1 MLPVR
6 CLESLRTSGVQNIP
20 AMRARSSSLFVVLS
34 ALLLLPSHLPAAEPV
49 SLPAAAAESV
59 DFKKHIQPIL
69 ESRCLECHDT
79 KKHKGGIRLDRLD
92 DLLVGGDSGKP
103 GVVRGKSAE
112 SHLIHVVA
120 GLDPDA
126 TMPPKGDRLTIQQIG
141 LLRAWID
148 QGAVWPADVS
158 VQQKLH
164 WAYVKPQRPA
174 EPKLSSSE
182 RRWVKNPIDAFVIA
196 RLKQE
201 KLKPSP
207 EADRAQLL
215 RRVSL
220 DLIGLPP
227 SLDEVQAFEKDRR
240 PDAYAK
246 AVRRLLES
254 PRYGERW
261 ARPWLDLAR
270 YADTQGYEKD
280 NRRSMWPYRDWV
292 IGALNRDLPFDR
304 FSVEQL
310 AGDLL
315 PDATQD
321 QKVATGFHRNT
332 MTNTEGGTDNEEFRY
347 EAVVDRVN
355 TTYAVWMGTTFS
367 CAQCH
372 NHKYDPFTMTDYYRT
387 MAFLNSTEDADKDD
401 EKPTLK
407 VFAAGQEQ
415 TLADLRSKQS
425 AADKAL
431 ATALKSEEFLR
442 GLAEWEKRTTAT
454 LAKWEPVEIV
464 HATSDNGT
472 TFTNLGDGEL
482 LAKGNAPDADGYT
495 IRAKLALKPIT
506 GFRLEA
512 LPDDS
517 LPGKGPGRSVQ
528 GNIILTEFRVTV
540 AGNPVVLTHAS
551 ADYSQPNYAVTNAI
565 DGKDQTGWAWGPEFG
580 KRHVAVF
587 APDSP
592 VMSDVY
598 SEITFRLEHRN
609 KEWTKHSLGRFRLSV
624 TSSATVTNTALS
636 GEIQKILTT
645 SPAARDTK
653 QAARLTEFYRDQSP
667 ITQRL
672 VANAAKAKKAA
683 DDFYNAVPITSV
695 MTELASPRK
704 TNRHIRGSFLNKG
717 EEVVPG
723 TPSSLHGF
731 PAGQATNRLGFAE
744 WIVSTNNPLTARV
757 TVNRIWESY
766 FGRGIVET
774 TEDFG
779 TMSEKPTHPE
789 LLDWLAME
797 FMHPTVPDP
806 DGRPAQSWSLKHIHA
821 LIVSS
826 ATYRQT
832 SKVTPALFEK
842 DQFNRLFARGPRIR
856 LEAEAIRDQ
865 ALAVAGLLSP
875 KLGGP
880 SVMPPQPEGVWQMVY
895 SGDKWE
901 TPTNEDKHRRG
912 LYTFWRRT
920 SPYPSMITFDAPSR
934 EFCVLRR
941 VRSNTPLQALTLLN
955 DPVYIEAAQALG
967 RRVLAEKPKASDRER
982 IEHAFR
988 LAVSR
993 KPTREEASRINAL
1006 LESKRAEFAA
1016 DLKSAE
1022 TFATSRLGKLPDGL
1036 APTEAA
1042 AWTVVANVLLNLDE
1056 LITKG

>member
-1 MLPVR
+1 MRFPRTILSFVSCLLATSSVAWLRAADLP
-6 CLESLRTSGVQNIP
+6 T
-20 AMRARSSSLFVVLS
+20 ASS
-34 ALLLLPSHLPAAEPV
+34 AA
-49 SLPAAAAESV
+49 V

-92 DLLVGGDSGKP
+92 DLLVGGDSGKA
-103 GVVRGKSAE
+103 GVIRGKSAE
-112 SHLIHVVA
+112 SYLIHVVS
-120 GLDPDA
+120 GIDPDA
-126 TMPPKGDRLTIQQIG
+126 TMPPKGERLTADQIG

-148 QGAVWPADVS
+148 QGAVWPADAA
-158 VQQKLH
+158 VQQKIH
-164 WAYVKPQRPA
+164 WAYVKPQRPV
-174 EPKLSSSE
+174 EPRLSWSE
-182 RRWVKNPIDAFVIA
+182 RRWAKNPIDAFVLA
-196 RLKQE
+196 RLKHE
-201 KLKPSP
+201 KLKPSA

-215 RRVSL
+215 RRASL

-227 SLDEVQAFEKDRR
+227 SLDDVQAFEKDRGS
-240 PDAYAK
+240 DAYAK
-246 AVRRLLES
+246 AIRRLLDS

-355 TTYAVWMGTTFS
+355 TTYAVWMGTTIN

-372 NHKYDPFTMTDYYRT
+372 NHKYDPFTMTDYYRS
-387 MAFLNSTEDADKDD
+387 MAFLNSTQDADNDD
-401 EKPTLK
+401 ERPTLK

-415 TLADLRSKQS
+415 TLSDLRSKQS
-425 AADKAL
+425 ASDKAL
-431 ATALKSEEFLR
+431 ADAVKSEAFTR
-442 GLAEWEKRTTAT
+442 DLADWEQRTAAT
-454 LAKWEPVEIV
+454 LAKWEPIEILG
-464 HATSDNGT
+464 ATSDNGT
-472 TFTNLGDGEL
+472 TLTNLGSGEM
-482 LAKGNAPDADGYT
+482 LAKGDVRATESYT
-495 IRAKLALKPIT
+495 IRGKAGVKNIT

-512 LPDDS
+512 LPDNS
-517 LPGKGPGRSVQ
+517 LPGKGPGRAQ
-528 GNIILTEFRVTV
+528 GNFILTEFKITV
-540 AGNPVVLTHAS
+540 GGQPVKLIHAG
-551 ADYSQPNYAVTNAI
+551 ADFSQPSYPVGNAI
-565 DGKDQTGWAWGPEFG
+565 DGKDQTGWAVGSELG
-580 KRHVAVF
+580 KRHLAVF
-587 APDSP
+587 ATESP
-592 VMSDVY
+592 LAVDGAP
-598 SEITFRLEHRN
+598 ELTIRLEHQN
-609 KEWTKHSLGRFRLSV
+609 KEFTKHSLGRFRLSA
-624 TSSATVTNTALS
+624 TSSTTVTNIALPE
-636 GEIQKILTT
+636 EIQKLLTT
-645 SPAARDTK
+645 APEARDAK
-653 QAARLTEFYRDQSP
+653 QAAKLVEFYRDRSP
-667 ITQRL
+667 VTKTL
-672 VANAAKAKKAA
+672 VADAAKAKKAA
-683 DDFYNAVPITSV
+683 DDFFNSIPITSV
-695 MTELASPRK
+695 LAELKEPRK
-704 TNRHIRGSFLNKG
+704 TNRHIRGSFLSKG
-717 EEVVPG
+717 EEVSSG
-723 TPSSLHGF
+723 TPASMHGF
-731 PAGQATNRLGFAE
+731 PGGQPTNRLGFAE

-789 LLDWLAME
+789 LLDWLAVE
-797 FMHPTVPDP
+797 FMHPTIPDP
-806 DGRPAQSWSLKHIHA
+806 DGRVAAPWSLKHIHA

-832 SKVTPALFEK
+832 SKVTTSLLEK
-842 DQFNRLFARGPRIR
+842 DPFNRLFARGPRIR

-865 ALAVAGLLSP
+865 ALAVGGLLSA

-880 SVMPPQPEGVWQMVY
+880 SVMPPQPAGIWQIVY
-895 SGDKWE
+895 SGDNWE
-901 TPTNEDKHRRG
+901 TPKNEDKHRRG
-912 LYTFWRRT
+912 IYTFWRRT
-920 SPYPSMITFDAPSR
+920 SPYPSMMTFDAPSR
-934 EFCVLRR
+934 EFCVVRR

-967 RRVLAEKPKASDRER
+967 RRVLVEKSKANDRER

-988 LAVSR
+988 LAVAR
-993 KPTREEASRINAL
+993 KPTREEASRIAAL
-1006 LESKRAEFAA
+1006 LEAKRVEFAA
-1016 DLKSAE
+1016 DAKSAE
-1022 TFATSRLGKLPDGL
+1022 SFATSQLGKLPDGL
-1036 APTEAA
+1036 TPTEAA

>member
-1 MLPVR
+1 
-6 CLESLRTSGVQNIP
+6 
-20 AMRARSSSLFVVLS
+20 MRACLLTLSVLVP
-34 ALLLLPSHLPAAEPV
+34 ALLLFSSPASAATSATLPAASKEP
-49 SLPAAAAESV
+49 V
-59 DFKKHIQPIL
+59 DFKKHIQPIF
-69 ESRCLECHDT
+69 ESRCLECHDA
-79 KKHKGGIRLDRLD
+79 KKHKGGMRLDRLD
-92 DLLVGGDSGKP
+92 DLLTGGDSGKV
-103 GVVRGKSAE
+103 GVILGKSAE
-112 SHLIHVVA
+112 SYLVHVVA

-126 TMPPKGDRLTIQQIG
+126 AMPPKGERLTSEQIG
-141 LLRAWID
+141 LLRGWID
-148 QGAVWPADVS
+148 QGAVWPADAAM
-158 VQQKLH
+158 VQKPH
-164 WAYVKPQRPA
+164 WAYVKPQRPP
-174 EPKLSSSE
+174 EPKLSSSD
-182 RRWVKNPIDAFVIA
+182 RRWTKNPVDAFVVD
-196 RLKQE
+196 RLRRE

-220 DLIGLPP
+220 DLVGLPP
-227 SLDEVQAFEKDRR
+227 SPEEVAAFEKDRSK
-240 PDAYAK
+240 DAYER
-246 AVRRLLES
+246 AVDRLLAS
-254 PRYGERW
+254 PRHGERW

-292 IGALNRDLPFDR
+292 INALNRDLPFDR

-355 TTYAVWMGTTFS
+355 TTYAVWMGTTIS

-387 MAFLNSTEDADKDD
+387 MAFLNSTEDADSDD
-401 EKPTLK
+401 EKPTMK

-415 TLADLRSKQS
+415 AMADLRSKQS
-425 AADKAL
+425 IAEKAL
-431 ATALKSEEFLR
+431 TDAVKSEAFTR
-442 GLAEWEKRTTAT
+442 DRANWEQRTAAI
-454 LAKWEPVEIV
+454 LAKWEPIEVIG
-464 HATSDNGT
+464 ATADNGT
-472 TFTNLGDGEL
+472 TLTNLGSGEI
-482 LAKGNAPDADGYT
+482 LAKGDVRETESYT
-495 IRAKLALKPIT
+495 IRGKAGVKTIT

-512 LPDDS
+512 LPDNS
-517 LPGKGPGRSVQ
+517 LPGKGPGRAQ
-528 GNIILTEFRVTV
+528 GNFILTEFKITV
-540 AGNPVVLTHAS
+540 GGKPVNLVHAG
-551 ADYSQPNYAVTNAI
+551 ADFSQPSYPVGNAI
-565 DGKDQTGWAWGPEFG
+565 DGKDQTGWAVGSELG
-580 KRHVAVF
+580 KRHLAVF
-587 APDSP
+587 GLESP
-592 VMSDVY
+592 LAVDGAT
-598 SEITFRLEHRN
+598 EITFRLEHQN
-609 KEWTKHSLGRFRLSV
+609 KEFTKHSLGRFRLSA
-624 TSSATVTNTALS
+624 TSSATVTNVALPE
-636 GEIQKILTT
+636 EIQKLLTMA
-645 SPAARDTK
+645 PEARDAK
-653 QAARLTEFYRDQSP
+653 QSTRLSEFYRDRSP
-667 ITQRL
+667 VTKTF
-672 VANAAKAKKAA
+672 VADAAKAKKAA
-683 DDFYNAVPITSV
+683 DDFYSAIPITSV
-695 MTELASPRK
+695 MAELRTPRK

-717 EEVVPG
+717 EEVTPG

-731 PAGQATNRLGFAE
+731 PEGQATNRLGFAE

-789 LLDWLAME
+789 LLEWLAME
-797 FMHPTVPDP
+797 FMHPTIQGP
-806 DGRPAQSWSLKHIHA
+806 DGRLAQSWSLKHIHA

-865 ALAVAGLLSP
+865 ALTVAGLLST
-875 KLGGP
+875 KMGGP
-880 SVMPPQPEGVWQMVY
+880 SVMPPQPEGIWQMVY
-895 SGDKWE
+895 SGDQWK
-901 TPTNEDKHRRG
+901 TPKTEDRYRRG

-988 LAVSR
+988 LAVAR
-993 KPTREEASRINAL
+993 KPTREEASRIGAL
-1006 LESKRAEFAA
+1006 LEAKRAEFAA

-1022 TFATSRLGKLPDGL
+1022 TFATSQLGKLPEGL

>member
-1 MLPVR
+1 ML
-6 CLESLRTSGVQNIP
+6 
-20 AMRARSSSLFVVLS
+20 ARHISLS
-34 ALLLLPSHLPAAEPV
+34 ALVPALLLIAFQGLAATPATV
-49 SLPAAAAESV
+49 PAAAKETV

-69 ESRCLECHDT
+69 ENRCLECHDA
-79 KKHKGGIRLDRLD
+79 KKHKGGMRLDRLD
-92 DLLVGGDSGKP
+92 DLLTGGDSGKP
-103 GVVRGKSAE
+103 GVLRGKSAE
-112 SHLIHVVA
+112 SYLIHVVA

-126 TMPPKGDRLTIQQIG
+126 TMPPKGERLTAEQIG

-148 QGAVWPADVS
+148 QGAVWPADAAV
-158 VQQKLH
+158 VQKPH
-164 WAYVKPQRPA
+164 WAYVKPQRPS
-174 EPKLSSSE
+174 EPTLSSSD
-182 RRWVKNPIDAFVIA
+182 RRWAKNPIDAFVVD
-196 RLKQE
+196 RLRRE

-227 SLDEVQAFEKDRR
+227 SPEDVAAFEKDRSK
-240 PDAYAK
+240 DAYER
-246 AVRRLLES
+246 AVDRLLAS
-254 PRYGERW
+254 PRHGERW

-315 PDATQD
+315 PNATQA

-355 TTYAVWMGTTFS
+355 TTYAVWMGTTFN

-387 MAFLNSTEDADKDD
+387 MAYLNSTEDADSDD
-401 EKPTLK
+401 EKPTMK

-415 TLADLRSKQS
+415 QLASLRQKQG

-431 ATALKSEEFLR
+431 AEAMKSESFLR
-442 GLAEWEKRTTAT
+442 ELADLEKQAVAT
-454 LAKWEPVEIV
+454 LAKWEPVEV
-464 HATSDNGT
+464 TSAKADNGT
-472 TFTNLGDGEL
+472 SLTDAAPGEI
-482 LAKGNAPDADGYT
+482 LAKGETPDTDSYT
-495 IRAKLALKPIT
+495 IKAKAGPDRIT

-512 LPDDS
+512 LTDAT
-517 LPGKGPGRSVQ
+517 LPGNGPGRSAQ
-528 GNIILTEFRVTV
+528 GNIILSEFKASIDGKPVKLGNTATDFAQKGYPV
-540 AGNPVVLTHAS
+540 AN
-551 ADYSQPNYAVTNAI
+551 AV

-580 KRHVAVF
+580 KAHFAVF
-587 APDSP
+587 VPDEP
-592 VMSDVY
+592 LTNKPGA
-598 SEITFRLEHRN
+598 ELTFRIEHQN
-609 KEWTKHSLGRFRLSV
+609 KEWTKHSLGRFRLSL
-624 TSSATVTNTALS
+624 TKSQAITNTAIPI
-636 GEIQKILTT
+636 EIQTILMTA
-645 SPAARDTK
+645 PEARDAKQTAK
-653 QAARLTEFYRDQSP
+653 LAEHFRDRAATSKPLIQAA
-667 ITQRL
+667 I
-672 VANAAKAKKAA
+672 KAKKEA
-683 DDFYNAVPITSV
+683 DDLFNAVPITSV
-695 MTELASPRK
+695 MAELKTPR
-704 TNRHIRGSFLNKG
+704 TTHRHIRGSFLTKG
-717 EEVVPG
+717 EEVQPG

-731 PAGQATNRLGFAE
+731 SGTSPTNRLGFAE
-744 WIVSTNNPLTARV
+744 WVVSTNNPLTARV

-779 TMSEKPTHPE
+779 TMGEKPTHPE
-789 LLDWLAME
+789 LLDWLAVE
-797 FMHPTVPDP
+797 FMHPTIPAGDGKVADP
-806 DGRPAQSWSLKHIHA
+806 WSLKHLHR
-821 LIVSS
+821 LIVTS
-826 ATYRQT
+826 AAYRQT
-832 SKVTPALFEK
+832 SKVTPALLEK

-865 ALAVAGLLSP
+865 ALVVAGLLSM
-875 KLGGP
+875 KMGGP

-895 SGDKWE
+895 SGDQWK
-901 TPTNEDKHRRG
+901 TPKDEDKYRRG

-920 SPYPSMITFDAPSR
+920 SPYPSMVTFDAPSR

-955 DPVYIEAAQALG
+955 DPVYIEAAQGLA
-967 RRVLAEKPKASDRER
+967 RRVFREIPSGNDKQR

-988 LAVSR
+988 LATSR
-993 KPTREEASRINAL
+993 KPSRQEISRITAL
-1006 LESKRAEFAA
+1006 LETKRREFTSDTKA
-1016 DLKSAE
+1016 AE
-1022 TFATSRLGKLPDGL
+1022 TLATSQLGKLPNGFS
-1036 APTEAA
+1036 ATEAA

-1056 LITKG
+1056 AITKG